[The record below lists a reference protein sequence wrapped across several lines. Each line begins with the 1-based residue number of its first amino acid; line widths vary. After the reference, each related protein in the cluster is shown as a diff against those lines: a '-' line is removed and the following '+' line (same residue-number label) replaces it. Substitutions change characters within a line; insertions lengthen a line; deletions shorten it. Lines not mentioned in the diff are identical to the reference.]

1 MLTNQTISPLR
12 GLKLY
17 GMADA
22 LDEQLRQPETY
33 DLAFEERLG
42 LLVDRETASRDSRRL
57 GRLLKAAKLRQQA
70 SVEDINYRHP
80 RGLDRRQ
87 MAGLASCGWIRAHE
101 TVLITGPTGTGKT
114 WIACSLANA
123 ACRQGLSALYARTG
137 RLLEELRIAHANG
150 SYGRRLE
157 QIARIDV
164 LALDDLGIQRLGTGE
179 RQDLL
184 EVLEDRCGLRS
195 MIVTSQLPIP
205 DWHEAIGSP
214 NPTLADAILDRLLSN
229 AHRIELRG
237 ETLRP
242 TRAAP
247 SLPDPG

>member
-1 MLTNQTISPLR
+1 MLTNQTISALR
-12 GLKLY
+12 NLKLY

-33 DLAFEERLG
+33 DLLFEERLG
-42 LLVDRETASRDSRRL
+42 LLVDREMASRDTRRL
-57 GRLLKAAKLRQQA
+57 QRLLKAAKLRQQA
-70 SVEDINYRHP
+70 CIEDVNYRHP
-80 RGLDRRQ
+80 RELDRRQ
-87 MAGLASCGWIRAHE
+87 MAGLASCEWIRARQ
-101 TVLITGPTGTGKT
+101 TVLITGSCGIGKT

-123 ACRQGLSALYARTG
+123 ACRQGLSAFYARTG
-137 RLLEELRIAHANG
+137 RLLEELRVAHANG
-150 SYGRRLE
+150 SYGRRLQ

-164 LALDDLGIQRLGTGE
+164 LVLDDLGVQRLSTGE

-195 MIVTSQLPIP
+195 TIVTSQLRIA

-229 AHRIELRG
+229 SHRIELKG
-237 ETLRP
+237 ETMRP
-242 TRAAP
+242 SRVALTIG
-247 SLPDPG
+247 DTG